1 MSVVSASDVSL
12 TTALSSTAEA
22 QAPVLA
28 VQGLGQPVR
37 VEMHEPESTNDYMG
51 GINLHRL
58 RTIRAL
64 GAVAV
69 AGAATL
75 GAFSIVGPAS
85 AAVLK
90 IKCTHLTGNL
100 NGTLT
105 LSGCNGN
112 TGGASMPLPA
122 FQFLGGGGTITWVN
136 GKLTSVSMAAT
147 GENETDPAGGS
158 CPAGTSELQSKG
170 TVTADNTG
178 SAPVGGIAK
187 GEVCSDNSNTNLTL
201 EPLSA
206 FKFK

>member
-90 IKCTHLTGNL
+90 IKCTR
-100 NGTLT
+100 TLE
-105 LSGCNGN
+105 SDWG
-112 TGGASMPLPA
+112 
-122 FQFLGGGGTITWVN
+122 
-136 GKLTSVSMAAT
+136 MAA
-147 GENETDPAGGS
+147 
-158 CPAGTSELQSKG
+158 SE
-170 TVTADNTG
+170 
-178 SAPVGGIAK
+178 
-187 GEVCSDNSNTNLTL
+187 
-201 EPLSA
+201 
-206 FKFK
+206 